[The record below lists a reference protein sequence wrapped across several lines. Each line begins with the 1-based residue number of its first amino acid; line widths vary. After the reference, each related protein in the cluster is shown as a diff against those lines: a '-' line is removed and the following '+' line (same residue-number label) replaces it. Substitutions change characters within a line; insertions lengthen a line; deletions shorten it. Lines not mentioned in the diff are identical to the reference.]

1 MQGTGVARIPMTT
14 RVHNAG
20 RVALLVGHA
29 RRSLGRAIAAL
40 VVFVLWLFV
49 SWIGPDY
56 QPAGGWSLPA
66 AIGALAG
73 YSVLTVIALGIV
85 FRGAYEI
92 VTRGDLRSVVRRNV
106 GPVSLVVLIALGA
119 ALTIA
124 FVHADMLIG
133 AVLGAATGLAIIVA
147 SYALARA
154 VHLQRLR
161 VRAASAL
168 RA

>member
-1 MQGTGVARIPMTT
+1 MTTGV
-14 RVHNAG
+14 HHEG
-20 RVALLVGHA
+20 RREMLVGHA
-29 RRSLGRAIAAL
+29 RRSLGRAIGAL

-56 QPAGGWSLPA
+56 EPSGGWSLPA
-66 AIGALAG
+66 AIGAVVG

-85 FRGAYEI
+85 LRGAWEI
-92 VTRGDLRSVVRRNV
+92 VVRGDLRSVVRRNV
-106 GPVSLVVLIALGA
+106 GPVSLVVLLA
-119 ALTIA
+119 AAAGVTIA
-124 FVHADMLIG
+124 FVHADLLIG
-133 AVLGAATGLAIIVA
+133 AVLGTSTALAIIVA
-147 SYALARA
+147 AYALARA